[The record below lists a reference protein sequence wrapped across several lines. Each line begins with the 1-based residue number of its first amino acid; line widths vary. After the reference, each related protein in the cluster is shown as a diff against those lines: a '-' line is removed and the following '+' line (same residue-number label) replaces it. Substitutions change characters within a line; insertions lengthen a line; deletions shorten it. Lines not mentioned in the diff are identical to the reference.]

1 LAYTLT
7 WKKQLRGN
15 HVMGHPVS
23 VQGLDKT
30 HIINLNIGPTLARGP
45 QQPNNFW
52 DFLRTWGG
60 EWMWEG
66 IEYGQAKKHN
76 LSWLVQGMESNTLL
90 WVTEGSYNRKHAP
103 VLSRV
108 RWIIF
113 CQKTGKRLVG
123 SF

>member
-7 WKKQLRGN
+7 WKEQLRGN

-30 HIINLNIGPTLARGP
+30 HVNKLNIGPSLE
-45 QQPNNFW
+45 PNNFW

-66 IEYGQAKKHN
+66 IEDGQAT
-76 LSWLVQGMESNTLL
+76 NTTYPG
-90 WVTEGSYNRKHAP
+90 WSKG
-103 VLSRV
+103 
-108 RWIIF
+108 
-113 CQKTGKRLVG
+113 
-123 SF
+123 

>member
-1 LAYTLT
+1 
-7 WKKQLRGN
+7 
-15 HVMGHPVS
+15 
-23 VQGLDKT
+23 
-30 HIINLNIGPTLARGP
+30 
-45 QQPNNFW
+45 
-52 DFLRTWGG
+52 
-60 EWMWEG
+60 MWEG